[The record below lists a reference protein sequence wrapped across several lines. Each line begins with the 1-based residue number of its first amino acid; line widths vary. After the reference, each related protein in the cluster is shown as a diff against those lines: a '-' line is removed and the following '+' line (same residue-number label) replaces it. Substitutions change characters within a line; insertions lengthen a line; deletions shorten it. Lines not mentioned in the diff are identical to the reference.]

1 MLEIKNL
8 SVSFNQSKAL
18 DGVSLKINSG
28 EIVGLVGESGAG
40 KSTLAHAVLGLLLFP
55 GKITSGEIL
64 FQGKMQIVRG
74 KEIAMVFQD
83 PFTSLNP
90 VLTIGDQ
97 IIETIIFHQNISR
110 SEAEKK
116 AIESLEKA
124 HIRNAR
130 QRLKDYPHQF
140 SGGMLQRVMLA
151 IALSLDP
158 RLLIL
163 DEPTTAL
170 DATIQKAILDLI
182 KGLQKKL
189 GFAVLLVSHD
199 FSVINYMCNRVYV
212 MCQGKI
218 EEQGVPQ
225 QVFSSP
231 QKAYTKKLVESLKIL
246 RGPNAFS

>member
-8 SVSFNQSKAL
+8 SVSFNQIKAL
-18 DGVSLKINSG
+18 DNVSLKINSG

-40 KSTLAHAVLGLLLFP
+40 KSTLAHA
-55 GKITSGEIL
+55 IL
-64 FQGKMQIVRG
+64 EVRD
-74 KEIAMVFQD
+74 KKVAMVFQD

-97 IIETIIFHQNISR
+97 IMETIIFHQKVSKQ
-110 SEAEKK
+110 EAEKK
-116 AIESLEKA
+116 AIEALEKA

-130 QRLKDYPHQF
+130 QRLKNYPHQF

-158 RLLIL
+158 QLLIL

-170 DATIQKAILDLI
+170 DATIQKAVLDLI
-182 KGLQKKL
+182 KDLQKKL

-199 FSVINYMCNRVYV
+199 FSVINYMCQRVYV
-212 MCQGKI
+212 MCCGKI
-218 EEQGVPQ
+218 VEEGAPQRIFSAPQ
-225 QVFSSP
+225 Q
-231 QKAYTKKLVESLKIL
+231 AYTQKLIKSLKIL
-246 RGPNAFS
+246 RGQHAFS